1 WRGASAS
8 RFFISDDDSASV
20 ALCAA
25 MPIALRRRSL
35 RAPTVNQIV
44 NTGATIVGDDGVPN
58 KIPPFHGLDR
68 NNSRFS

>member
-1 WRGASAS
+1 MR
-8 RFFISDDDSASV
+8 RDDD
-20 ALCAA
+20 
-25 MPIALRRRSL
+25 
-35 RAPTVNQIV
+35 RAPTQKLAGADGNQIV